1 MFPEDNH
8 YLIQASEKND
18 TYDTYDTYYGPFQK
32 KKKEGERQR
41 EKEQETLA
49 SRNERQS
56 EGMTHT
62 QTCGDSRAARHIQ
75 QE

>member
-1 MFPEDNH
+1 MVLF
-8 YLIQASEKND
+8 
-18 TYDTYDTYYGPFQK
+18 K
-32 KKKEGERQR
+32 KKKKKKREGERQR

-62 QTCGDSRAARHIQ
+62 QTCGDSRAAQHIQ